1 MRCTALKNKTAL
13 FLCVCLLL
21 LSCGCTRAERKE
33 TSFFAMD
40 TIMQI
45 TAYGGSDDALAEA
58 RDVIEGLDAA
68 LDATDSQSTLSLLR
82 NGDAVPKTILEPLQ
96 TAKKIASATD
106 GALDVTLFPLSDAWG
121 FYTKQYRVPP
131 QTELRTLLQNRG
143 SVSMQDGRLV
153 LSDGT
158 KLDLGSVAKGYA
170 ADCAAKTLRQNGVQ
184 GAVLALGGNVQT
196 VGQKPDG
203 SDWRVSVADP
213 LHPDGTVC
221 DLLVGETAVVTSGS
235 YQRSFTENGK
245 TYHHILDPET
255 GAPAESGLLSV
266 TVVCADGTTAD
277 GLSTALFILGLD
289 RGSALWRSGEIAFD
303 ALWIT
308 DRREIF
314 VTAGLASRM
323 EQTNETYGKANII
336 E

>member
-13 FLCVCLLL
+13 FLCVCMLL

-143 SVSMQDGRLV
+143 SVSVQDGRLV

-170 ADCAAKTLRQNGVQ
+170 TDCAAKTLRQNSVQ

>member
-96 TAKKIASATD
+96 TAKKIASVTD

-131 QTELRTLLQNRG
+131 QTELRALLQNRG

-203 SDWRVSVADP
+203 TDWRVSVADP
-213 LHPDGTVC
+213 LQPDGTVC

>member
-1 MRCTALKNKTAL
+1 M
-13 FLCVCLLL
+13 
-21 LSCGCTRAERKE
+21 
-33 TSFFAMD
+33 
-40 TIMQI
+40 
-45 TAYGGSDDALAEA
+45 
-58 RDVIEGLDAA
+58 
-68 LDATDSQSTLSLLR
+68 
-82 NGDAVPKTILEPLQ
+82 
-96 TAKKIASATD
+96 
-106 GALDVTLFPLSDAWG
+106 
-121 FYTKQYRVPP
+121 
-131 QTELRTLLQNRG
+131 
-143 SVSMQDGRLV
+143 
-153 LSDGT
+153 
-158 KLDLGSVAKGYA
+158 
-170 ADCAAKTLRQNGVQ
+170 
-184 GAVLALGGNVQT
+184 
-196 VGQKPDG
+196 
-203 SDWRVSVADP
+203 
-213 LHPDGTVC
+213 
-221 DLLVGETAVVTSGS
+221 LVGETAVVTSGS

-266 TVVCADGTTAD
+266 TVVCADGTMAD

>member
-1 MRCTALKNKTAL
+1 MRCTAWKNKIALLLCGCLL
-13 FLCVCLLL
+13 FLC
-21 LSCGCTRAERKE
+21 CGCGKTEKSTA
-33 TSFFAMD
+33 SFFAMD

-45 TAYGGSDDALAEA
+45 TAYGAADDALAEA
-58 RDVIEGLDAA
+58 RNAIEGLDAV
-68 LDATDSQSTLSLLR
+68 LDATDPQSAVSLLK
-82 NGDAVPKTILEPLQ
+82 NGDAIPGTILEPLQ
-96 TAKKIASATD
+96 TAQTIADATE
-106 GALDVTLFPLSDAWG
+106 GALDVTLYPLSDAWG
-121 FYTKQYRVPP
+121 FYTKNYRVPT
-131 QTELRTLLQNRG
+131 QAELQALLQNRG
-143 SVSMQDGRLV
+143 EFSVRDGKLFCT
-153 LSDGT
+153 DGT

-170 ADCAAKTLRQNGVQ
+170 AMSAAEKLRQHGVQ
-184 GAVLALGGNVQT
+184 GAVLSLGGNVQT
-196 VGQKPDG
+196 IGRKPDG

-213 LHPDGTVC
+213 LQPDGTVC

-277 GLSTALFILGLD
+277 GLSTALFIMGLE
-289 RGSALWRSGEIAFD
+289 RGATLWKSGAIAFD

-308 DRREIF
+308 EDRGIY
-314 VTAGLASRM
+314 VTPGLAERM
-323 EQTNETYGKANII
+323 EQTNETYKKAVCI